1 MKLYI
6 NFLGNFEV
14 TDGQK
19 PLLEEYSKKY
29 ILHRLYQ
36 YFVTFRPAN

>member
-19 PLLEEYSKKY
+19 PLLEEYSKNTYY
-29 ILHRLYQ
+29 IDFTNTL
-36 YFVTFRPAN
+36 